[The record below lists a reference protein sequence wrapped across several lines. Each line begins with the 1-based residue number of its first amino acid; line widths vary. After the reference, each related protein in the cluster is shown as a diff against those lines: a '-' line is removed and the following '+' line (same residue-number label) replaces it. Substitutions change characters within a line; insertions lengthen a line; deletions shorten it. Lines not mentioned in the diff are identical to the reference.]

1 MINAMSDPDRN
12 DTSAVI
18 LFMVVSRVGLI
29 ATAVAETATATASA
43 TAGKRNL
50 ECIISNLR
58 MNKYGVQK
66 E

>member
-12 DTSAVI
+12 DISAVI
-18 LFMVVSRVGLI
+18 LFTVVSQVGLI

-43 TAGKRNL
+43 TAGERNL
-50 ECIISNLR
+50 EFIISNLR
-58 MNKYGVQK
+58 MHKYGEQK